1 MELPSVKVQG
11 LPPHLSPA
19 AVQELCSHYGAV
31 RTRPLSGPMVCPLIL
46 DLILLFFLNRNFYLN
61 L

>member
-1 MELPSVKVQG
+1 MELPSVKVRG

-46 DLILLFFLNRNFYLN
+46 DLILLFFFKS
-61 L
+61 